1 MRTEKGGIIP
11 AQAGDRPAPEGRIT
25 MLPRASRTLRLG
37 LALAA
42 AAMLA
47 AACSSSP
54 STSASGKKTT
64 SPAATA
70 SAAPSA
76 SASGSV
82 LALKTASGPAGI
94 WLTDSA
100 GRTLYVFTQ
109 DTAKTSACTGA
120 CAQAWPPL
128 TTTGTVTISGQFTVP
143 TDLGFIT
150 RADGTKQV
158 TYGGHP
164 LYYFSGDTAPGQM
177 KGQGVGGAWFILGPV
192 ANIMKG

>member
-1 MRTEKGGIIP
+1 
-11 AQAGDRPAPEGRIT
+11 
-25 MLPRASRTLRLG
+25 
-37 LALAA
+37 
-42 AAMLA
+42 MLA
-47 AACSSSP
+47 AACSSTP

-70 SAAPSA
+70 SSPAATASAAPSA
-76 SASGSV
+76 TASGTV

-100 GRTLYVFTQ
+100 GRTLYVFTH

-143 TDLGFIT
+143 SDLGFIT

-164 LYYFSGDTAPGQM
+164 LYYFAGDTTPGQM
-177 KGQGVGGAWFILGPV
+177 KGQGVGGVWFILGPV